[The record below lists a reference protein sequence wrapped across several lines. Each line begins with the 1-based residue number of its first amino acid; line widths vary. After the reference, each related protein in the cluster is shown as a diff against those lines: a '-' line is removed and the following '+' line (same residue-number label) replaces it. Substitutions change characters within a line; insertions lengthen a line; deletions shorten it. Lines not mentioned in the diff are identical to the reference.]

1 MKMISLL
8 PSEYKKL
15 KKSARQREFLLAA
28 LGILC
33 IVAVFSYG
41 IIKIMSSIPG
51 DKLRMLKSEN
61 ENLISNIQ
69 SLEYLNERE
78 QDIRKETDIAKKA
91 MSTQP
96 DWLVLYTAISSTLPE
111 GVQLS
116 SITAEPEENR
126 VLFSFQGSAVSGTV
140 LSQWMDQMN
149 ELELF
154 SGLNLL
160 YARSDGENS
169 GSVVFEV
176 KVVADKLPPF
186 EIFEE
191 VAE

>member
-1 MKMISLL
+1 
-8 PSEYKKL
+8 
-15 KKSARQREFLLAA
+15 
-28 LGILC
+28 
-33 IVAVFSYG
+33 
-41 IIKIMSSIPG
+41 MSSIPG

>member
-78 QDIRKETDIAKKA
+78 QGIRKETDIAKKA
-91 MSTQP
+91 VSTQP
-96 DWLVLYTAISSTLPE
+96 DWLMLYTAISSTLPE

-116 SITAEPEENR
+116 SITADPEENR

-140 LSQWMDQMN
+140 LSSWMDQMN

-169 GSVVFEV
+169 DSVVFEV
-176 KVVADKLPPF
+176 KAVADKLPPF

>member
-1 MKMISLL
+1 M
-8 PSEYKKL
+8 
-15 KKSARQREFLLAA
+15 
-28 LGILC
+28 
-33 IVAVFSYG
+33 
-41 IIKIMSSIPG
+41 
-51 DKLRMLKSEN
+51 
-61 ENLISNIQ
+61 
-69 SLEYLNERE
+69 NERNKV
-78 QDIRKETDIAKKA
+78 IRKETDIAKKA
-91 MSTQP
+91 VSTQP
-96 DWLVLYTAISSTLPE
+96 DWLMLYTAISSTLPE

-116 SITAEPEENR
+116 SITADPEENR

-140 LSQWMDQMN
+140 LSSWMDQMN

-169 GSVVFEV
+169 DSVVFEV
-176 KVVADKLPPF
+176 KAVADKLPPF